1 MKREATEGHH
11 LVGNNAL
18 RRTGHLKKTLQRIN
32 FGFQSSHFFFGS
44 LSSASIL
51 CFEELTQFLYIVMLI
66 LETDLP
72 WSHVQQ
78 EFGIQTTS
86 IQCLD
91 IFRQPWLKTLPARV
105 SYLSSYISTSEKF
118 LISMAHQDLLLHA
131 PCWTS
136 GSICKYLQR
145 TCEHRQHV
153 KWILMC
159 NCLQV
164 VRDVITPPHP
174 PVAPQRDLQR
184 TCEHGQHVKCWN
196 KGTQQLHGKPHVAQ
210 GVDPTNNN
218 VTNN

>member
-72 WSHVQQ
+72 WSHVRQ

-136 GSICKYLQR
+136 GSICKYVQR

-164 VRDVITPPHP
+164 VRDVITPPTPLLHLSEICN
-174 PVAPQRDLQR
+174 VHVNMGNMSNAEMRARNSYMENLTWLRALTPQ
-184 TCEHGQHVKCWN
+184 T
-196 KGTQQLHGKPHVAQ
+196 T
-210 GVDPTNNN
+210 T
-218 VTNN
+218 